1 MSRVMQRAQKM
12 GDMQVYLMVFWKENM
27 SEMRSMA
34 LLMVLLKESTRGDY
48 CARLMGILKES
59 MRVYD

>member
-1 MSRVMQRAQKM
+1 M